1 MAYLTLPEI
10 EALVTAIRTG
20 LPSMY
25 KTVQPS
31 DRQEAFAAEANGIL
45 DLTAPED
52 HLLVFAKLESL
63 VIRERGARVPA
74 QARTGHGHRL
84 PVE

>member
-1 MAYLTLPEI
+1 MTYLTLSEI
-10 EALVTAIRTG
+10 DALVTAIRAG

-25 KTVQPS
+25 ETVQPA

-63 VIRERGARVPA
+63 VILTDGF
-74 QARTGHGHRL
+74 TL
-84 PVE
+84 PLPPNG